1 MSMQGTT
8 RKSRFSNKVEKIFW
22 TITLLLPVIVYLTI
36 YSKTGASAPSFFAF
50 LETFSPFPY
59 VANIF
64 DSITEK
70 VFGETFALTN
80 YLSYMVGVELFHIFY
95 DVVVFIPRLAHKWI
109 SKAVQDD

>member
-1 MSMQGTT
+1 MAIQSNT

-22 TITLLLPVIVYLTI
+22 TVTLALPLIVYLTI
-36 YSKTGASAPSFFAF
+36 YSKSGSSAPSFFSF

-59 VANIF
+59 VSNIF
-64 DSITEK
+64 DSVTET

-80 YLSYMVGVELFHIFY
+80 YLSYMVGVEIFHIMY
-95 DVVVFIPRLAHKWI
+95 DVIVFIPRLAHKWI